1 MSKDVKI
8 TSLDNLAWYLGCGLF
23 QSGNYTI
30 LARDDE
36 FTHTELIF
44 VERSLEYR
52 NVEFILDKNQ
62 IKIKNDESN

>member
-30 LARDDE
+30 LARDDDFSDVELE
-36 FTHTELIF
+36 F
-44 VERSLEYR
+44 VKRRLENR
-52 NVEFILDKNQ
+52 NIEFILDKNQ

>member
-1 MSKDVKI
+1 MEQL
-8 TSLDNLAWYLGCGLF
+8 TENLAWYLGCGLF
-23 QSGNYTI
+23 QSGDYTI

-36 FTHTELIF
+36 FTPTELIF
-44 VERSLEYR
+44 VERSLEDR

>member
-8 TSLDNLAWYLGCGLF
+8 TNLDNLAWYLGCGLF

-36 FTHTELIF
+36 FSNVELEF
-44 VERSLEYR
+44 VKR
-52 NVEFILDKNQ
+52 NLEFILDKNQ